1 MFYLFPPPDGPD
13 LLRGHEMPTL
23 PALSRRRR
31 SRITRKAARL
41 REVRLP
47 ARLAVAQQHPRDGLA
62 SAAYLRALDD
72 LWELER
78 VLASAPAADRT

>member
-13 LLRGHEMPTL
+13 LLRGHEASTI

-31 SRITRKAARL
+31 TRITRRAARL

-47 ARLAVAQQHPRDGLA
+47 ARLASAQHHPRNGRA

-78 VLASAPAADRT
+78 SLAGAPASDET